1 MVTRI
6 IQAVAGA
13 GKTRHIT
20 HDLNNC
26 KRYLLITYT
35 NANTNNIKKELLSSS
50 LSPDQYIVA
59 TFSKFLIDWFIN
71 PYLSSLKPHLP
82 VIKGFTTAVPSYY
95 SKDNPYNNYIRRDN
109 VNHYVVKNN
118 LYLDRISELVS
129 FQTSSLLDKMFKRI
143 SLFVDEVIIDEY
155 QDLTG
160 YDFSMLQLL
169 VKQKYFDVLLIG
181 DVYQAGV
188 QRSCIRGKNSK
199 SKMISFDSSD
209 NIKKFLKNIFKSKNL
224 EIDDTSLVKSR
235 RISEDCAKLV
245 NEYLNIEIESEG
257 KSTGHVY
264 FIKDINKLKQL
275 LSKDESI
282 VILTYNRKTQYPIS
296 NKYDTWTYCKGMTY
310 KNVLVVLTD
319 NAKFIFNGSKP
330 KKALKGKAR
339 NCLYVALTRASH
351 NLYLVTKDT
360 WKEFESFY

>member
-169 VKQKYFDVLLIG
+169 VKQKYFDVLLVG

-188 QRSCIRGKNSK
+188 QRSCIRGNNSK

-209 NIKKFLKNIFKSKNL
+209 NIKKFLKNIFKSKSL
-224 EIDDTSLVKSR
+224 EIDDTSLVKSV

-245 NEYLNIEIESEG
+245 SEYLNIEIESDG

-264 FIKDINKLKQL
+264 FIKDINKLKQSL
-275 LSKDESI
+275 
-282 VILTYNRKTQYPIS
+282 
-296 NKYDTWTYCKGMTY
+296 
-310 KNVLVVLTD
+310 
-319 NAKFIFNGSKP
+319 F
-330 KKALKGKAR
+330 
-339 NCLYVALTRASH
+339 
-351 NLYLVTKDT
+351 
-360 WKEFESFY
+360 

>member
-6 IQAVAGA
+6 IQALAGA
-13 GKTRHIT
+13 WKTRHIT
-20 HDLNNC
+20 HDLNKC

-109 VNHYVVKNN
+109 VGHYVVKNN

-169 VKQKYFDVLLIG
+169 VKQKYFDVLLVG

-188 QRSCIRGKNSK
+188 QRSCIRGNNSK

-224 EIDDTSLVKSR
+224 EIDDTSLVKSV

-245 NEYLNIEIESEG
+245 SEYLNIEIESDG

-275 LSKDESI
+275 LSKDERI
-282 VILTYNRKTQYPIS
+282 VILTYNRKMQYPIS
-296 NKYDTWTYCKGMTY
+296 NKYDTWTYCKGMNY
-310 KNVLVVLTD
+310 ENVLVVLTD